1 MSTRTITGRLAADP
15 VVQKAGRMDITKF
28 TVMENTGRYR
38 AGEWV
43 ADDAATPHHVEAK
56 FELGA
61 AAAGLHKGDLV
72 IVVGY
77 ERTNTWTKDGAAQY
91 KRVIEADQ
99 IGTSITNGRNGTRNT
114 TEPLTPRDGKWPQWG
129 RLRTPTPPVAVS
141 SATAMTSQRS
151 SKKPGWISPK
161 HRPAAMSWRSR
172 KRCGLSW
179 ISKRPKRTGCC
190 RNRCMA
196 GP

>member
-43 ADDAATPHHVEAK
+43 PDDAATPHHVEAK
-56 FELGA
+56 FELGDA
-61 AAAGLHKGDLV
+61 AAALHKGDLV

-77 ERTNTWTKDGAAQY
+77 EHTNTWTKDGAAQY

-99 IGTSITNGRNGTRNT
+99 IGTSITNGRAGTRNT
-114 TEPLTPRDGKWPQWG
+114 THEAPDATSDAMGWEVAPVGQAANSDAPSSGFVGYGQDIAALLEEA
-129 RLRTPTPPVAVS
+129 RLDLAEAQAGGDELAIKKAMRAVVDLEK
-141 SATAMTSQRS
+141 AEE
-151 SKKPGWISPK
+151 
-161 HRPAAMSWRSR
+161 
-172 KRCGLSW
+172 
-179 ISKRPKRTGCC
+179 
-190 RNRCMA
+190 NRML
-196 GP
+196 P

>member
-15 VVQKAGRMDITKF
+15 VVQKAGCMDITKF

-43 ADDAATPHHVEAK
+43 PDDAATPHHIEAK
-56 FELGA
+56 FELGTA
-61 AAAGLHKGDLV
+61 AANLHKGDLV

-99 IGTSITNGRNGTRNT
+99 IGTSITNGRAGTRNAT
-114 TEPLTPRDGKWPQWG
+114 QEAPDAASNAVGWEVAPVGQDANPDAPSSGFVGYKQDIAAELEEATLNLAEAQAAGDEVGIKKW
-129 RLRTPTPPVAVS
+129 RHAVVDLEVA
-141 SATAMTSQRS
+141 MER
-151 SKKPGWISPK
+151 
-161 HRPAAMSWRSR
+161 RP
-172 KRCGLSW
+172 
-179 ISKRPKRTGCC
+179 
-190 RNRCMA
+190 
-196 GP
+196 

>member
-56 FELGA
+56 FELGT

-77 ERTNTWTKDGAAQY
+77 ERTNTWTKDGAVQY

-99 IGTSITNGRNGTRNT
+99 IGTSITNGRSGTRNT
-114 TEPLTPRDGKWPQWG
+114 AQEAPDAASGAVGWEVA
-129 RLRTPTPPVAVS
+129 PVGQA
-141 SATAMTSQRS
+141 AN
-151 SKKPGWISPK
+151 
-161 HRPAAMSWRSR
+161 PAAPSSGFVGYKQDIAAELEEATLNLAEAQAAGDEVGIKKWRHAVVDLEVAIER
-172 KRCGLSW
+172 
-179 ISKRPKRTGCC
+179 RP
-190 RNRCMA
+190 
-196 GP
+196 

>member
-114 TEPLTPRDGKWPQWG
+114 TEEAPDAASNAAGWEVAPVGQAANPDAPSSGFVGYGDDIAALLEEA
-129 RLRTPTPPVAVS
+129 RLDLAEAQAGGDELAIKKAMRAVVDLEK
-141 SATAMTSQRS
+141 AEE
-151 SKKPGWISPK
+151 
-161 HRPAAMSWRSR
+161 
-172 KRCGLSW
+172 
-179 ISKRPKRTGCC
+179 
-190 RNRCMA
+190 NRML
-196 GP
+196 P